1 MSKKP
6 TYNSFED
13 LIKDNLDK
21 FESNHGKD
29 WSAISNKLDKIDAVN
44 KNKKSRS
51 NLFLALSLIC
61 AISLVTVWYYNENK
75 PLNTVVKN
83 EALTTKINL
92 EFIDEMYRKKFLVGK
107 KGEKLIIIK

>member
-13 LIKDNLDK
+13 LIKDKLDK

-29 WSAISNKLDKIDAVN
+29 WSAISNKLDKIDSVN

-51 NLFLALSLIC
+51 NLFLALALIC
-61 AISLVTVWYYNENK
+61 GISLVTVWYYKQNK

-83 EALTTKINL
+83 EALTTKI
-92 EFIDEMYRKKFLVGK
+92 EESPVEKSKKDA
-107 KGEKLIIIK
+107 

>member
-13 LIKDNLDK
+13 LIKNKLDK

-29 WSAISNKLDKIDAVN
+29 WSAISNKLDKIDAIN

-51 NLFLALSLIC
+51 NLFLVLSLIC

-75 PLNTVVKN
+75 PINTVVKN
-83 EALTTKINL
+83 DALTTNTEETPVEKP
-92 EFIDEMYRKKFLVGK
+92 KK
-107 KGEKLIIIK
+107 EY